1 MGLHLLLVWNVLPL
15 VLGAVKFFLGGLSLA
30 LGCSASGKTLLS
42 GVFPDTDQFG
52 NAMLGSKARRAG
64 NLVCGGWRGGF
75 ESWCGDWK
83 ERSLS
88 HEFIKRNYQS
98 MRICDQCDAIKP
110 FAATPQELHHLM
122 YTNFKMDAPWTR
134 TLRSHAD
141 YIASVPE
148 GQRTPWVEVPGF
160 TIKRVRWD
168 SAHTILLGTG
178 KDLASSVLYDLVVCL
193 IWLIFSTDFFNP
205 EGRNI

>member
-1 MGLHLLLVWNVLPL
+1 M
-15 VLGAVKFFLGGLSLA
+15 GGLSRA
-30 LGCSASGKTLLS
+30 YCFPVPGKTLLS
-42 GVFPDTDQFG
+42 GVFPDYDQFG

-64 NLVCGGWRGGF
+64 GLVCGGWRAGF

-98 MRICDQCDAIKP
+98 MRVCDQCDAIKP
-110 FAATPQELHHLM
+110 FAATPQELLHLI
-122 YTNFKMDAPWTR
+122 YTNFQMDAPWTR
-134 TLRSHAD
+134 TLRSHED
-141 YIASVPE
+141 YLASTAE
-148 GQRTPWVEVPGF
+148 GQRTPWLEVPGF

-178 KDLASSVLYDLVVCL
+178 KDLASSVLYDLVIRLV
-193 IWLIFSTDFFNP
+193 W
-205 EGRNI
+205 